1 MVLIHSQQTGCQY
14 LTKLTNLAFFTA
26 IIFATIIFTRIS
38 AQTRISRLSIYDKL
52 APKNFLSGLFTTR
65 QNKKLEAA
73 LLASLLGQT
82 DKSVSKC
89 STTEMEAIQKGT
101 EVLYQQ
107 MDQALARINKAVWN
121 NHEMAEQIA
130 RSLRAIKTI
139 KDLDT
144 AIAMFTPTR
153 PIAEYQISEY
163 ATRNKQW
170 RCAPS
175 PHPVSIQGLLLHDIQ
190 TCQEKNKLLGE
201 KIKRIVSQNQAL
213 AQQASNIY
221 DTPSEKLKK
230 SPIINILM
238 KTVAT
243 YMFLK
248 NMNNPRQGN
257 ES

>member
-121 NHEMAEQIA
+121 NREMAEQIA
-130 RSLRAIKTI
+130 RSPRAIKTI

-144 AIAMFTPTR
+144 TIAMFTPTR
-153 PIAEYQISEY
+153 PIAEYQISKY
-163 ATRNKQW
+163 ATRNKRW
-170 RCAPS
+170 RRAPS
-175 PHPVSIQGLLLHDIQ
+175 QLLLHDIQ
-190 TCQEKNKLLGE
+190 TRQEKNKLLGE

-213 AQQASNIY
+213 AQQAPSIY